1 MCTQS
6 LYECS
11 KLVVVFIAG
20 TWDKWQPWS
29 ECIGP
34 TQIRAR
40 RCTPKL
46 PCCGSSSETTLCAIG
61 KFKYAQ
67 FRTLGNVKL
76 QLIKLLHQTIIGKF
90 KYAQFRTLGN
100 VKLQLIK
107 LLHQTIHCYNCI
119 QVWNNGTK

>member
-46 PCCGSSSETTLCAIG
+46 PCCGSSSETTLCE
-61 KFKYAQ
+61 
-67 FRTLGNVKL
+67 
-76 QLIKLLHQTIIGKF
+76 IGKF